1 MICVQAPVSGDQEA
15 QDGQQTVAV
24 TQQDDPEVTEVI
36 NLVDAGLTLQS
47 TSSGRTRREPTRFSV
62 SDFLKL
68 PLPRG
73 KGKDKGE
80 SKKRKRGGLVSSKST
95 PINLSVGSSIH
106 IPLKKATPG
115 VGGSGEAGGSAEPQT
130 PETPETPQL
139 DGPRTHEELLIQRE
153 VNRMTT
159 AELER
164 AAATVSEV
172 RPDRRAPGVIANVD
186 DDLFSPGDT
195 IQPA

>member
-1 MICVQAPVSGDQEA
+1 MASSPS
-15 QDGQQTVAV
+15 
-24 TQQDDPEVTEVI
+24 PPSEVTEVI

-47 TSSGRTRREPTRFSV
+47 TTSGRTRREPTRFSV

-73 KGKDKGE
+73 KGKDRGE
-80 SKKRKRGGLVSSKST
+80 SKKRKRGGLVSSRST
-95 PINLSVGSSIH
+95 PPKLSVGSSIH

-115 VGGSGEAGGSAEPQT
+115 VGGSGEAGGSTEPQ
-130 PETPETPQL
+130 TPETPQL
-139 DGPRTHEELLIQRE
+139 DGPRTHEELLIQKE

-164 AAATVSEV
+164 AAMTVSGV
-172 RPDRRAPGVIANVD
+172 CPDPRVAHR
-186 DDLFSPGDT
+186 
-195 IQPA
+195 